1 MIHRNL
7 KFIFGPHAII
17 STEPRYTID
26 KLQRWA
32 TYIIGLKSAS
42 TILLGKQMYGQI
54 YYSVGITCFNLCSC
68 TAWPEYLPHYS
79 TTISTIFYGR
89 RERSRRFNTNF
100 HHQNNSHAMKKR
112 MAMRKSAT
120 ACTYIPISAFDCV
133 WQPISV
139 GEVQDFITL
148 FEWFF
153 CYLPNPIVI
162 PWPCENRLIMAQT

>member
-42 TILLGKQMYGQI
+42 TILLGKQM
-54 YYSVGITCFNLCSC
+54 
-68 TAWPEYLPHYS
+68 
-79 TTISTIFYGR
+79 
-89 RERSRRFNTNF
+89 FNTNF

-162 PWPCENRLIMAQT
+162 P